1 MCFATVFVC
10 FASSLAGNK
19 CASLGRWQLL
29 RTRGLFFFLRS
40 VRVAVC
46 MLVSRLTAQL
56 AADKVG
62 KEGFD
67 LQSGTPLS
75 RPRRT
80 CSSNNCDVCESE
92 ANLSIERAES
102 QTRQKDAKE
111 GEKKG
116 EAVSVAVIATQSI
129 AKHLLSGRPSITA
142 IHRLRLLT
150 SCPPPIRD
158 PLNTSPFRIFVH
170 PTQLFN

>member
-1 MCFATVFVC
+1 MHIIGTLAAVANQRLVF
-10 FASSLAGNK
+10 FPPSSSG
-19 CASLGRWQLL
+19 
-29 RTRGLFFFLRS
+29 RS
-40 VRVAVC
+40 VQ
-46 MLVSRLTAQL
+46 LVSRLTAQL

-62 KEGFD
+62 EEGFD

-111 GEKKG
+111 GEKEKPSL
-116 EAVSVAVIATQSI
+116 AAVIATQSI
-129 AKHLLSGRPSITA
+129 AKHLLSGRHPSLASIV
-142 IHRLRLLT
+142 LCLLT

-158 PLNTSPFRIFVH
+158 PLNTSPFRIFIH